1 MRIKSNSDVI
11 RDSDTNRERA
21 KYVSIFFRAERGN
34 GATYIQ
40 GEPAEDAGK
49 DLNTIREKKYVQ
61 DETKK
66 EEAYKTCNNKYSHN
80 LQFPLAIFLQTHSA
94 TDINTTSTSNARRT
108 PIAQNE
114 KLDAGVM
121 I

>member
-34 GATYIQ
+34 DATYIQ

-49 DLNTIREKKYVQ
+49 VKNMSKTRHKKTGGIQ
-61 DETKK
+61 
-66 EEAYKTCNNKYSHN
+66 N
-80 LQFPLAIFLQTHSA
+80 LQ
-94 TDINTTSTSNARRT
+94 
-108 PIAQNE
+108 
-114 KLDAGVM
+114 
-121 I
+121 

>member
-49 DLNTIREKKYVQ
+49 DLSTIREKKICPRR
-61 DETKK
+61 DTKK
-66 EEAYKTCNNKYSHN
+66 TGGIQN
-80 LQFPLAIFLQTHSA
+80 LQ
-94 TDINTTSTSNARRT
+94 
-108 PIAQNE
+108 
-114 KLDAGVM
+114 
-121 I
+121 

>member
-49 DLNTIREKKYVQ
+49 DLNTIRKK
-61 DETKK
+61 TKQ
-66 EEAYKTCNNKYSHN
+66 EAYKTYNNKYSHN
-80 LQFPLAIFLQTHSA
+80 LQFPLATFLQTHSA
-94 TDINTTSTSNARRT
+94 TDINTTSTNNARRT

-121 I
+121 M